1 MIRAVI
7 DASVF
12 VSSALSGTLAQVLH
26 EWQAERFLLIV
37 TVEVVREYLEVLRRP
52 KFALPPEVVDSICGY
67 LLHKAEFVTPL
78 ERLSVVEA
86 DPKDDKFLEAAA
98 PARRQRLVFLR
109 FDP

>member
-67 LLHKAEFVTPL
+67 LLHKAEFVTPP
-78 ERLSVVEA
+78 ERISVVEA